1 MKFFCFFLFTKR
13 RPCLLDLRAWVLAVV
28 VGFPAAAAWAESI
41 EAPLDGLIGDAARGR
56 AVVVS
61 RQVGTCVLCHAG
73 PFPEERLAATI
84 GPDLRGVGGRLSAG
98 EIRLRLVEPW
108 RVNPATVMPGYFRSE
123 GLVRV
128 GAAWRGRGVLT
139 AQQIEDAV
147 AFLVGLREE

>member
-1 MKFFCFFLFTKR
+1 M
-13 RPCLLDLRAWVLAVV
+13 
-28 VGFPAAAAWAESI
+28 VGFSAVAAAEGMG
-41 EAPLDGLIGDAARGR
+41 APLDGLVGDAVRGR

-84 GPDLRGVGGRLSAG
+84 GPDLRGVGDRLSAG

-108 RVNPATVMPGYFRSE
+108 RVNPETVMPGYFRSE

-128 GAAWRGRGVLT
+128 GAAWRGRGVLS

-147 AFLVGLREE
+147 VFLVGLKEE